1 MRLRYMEHGQGAEVV
16 VLLHDLAESSLVW
29 EHLAAF
35 LKDMGYRVLAPDLRG
50 ERSLLG
56 FPEGLAPELHFASS
70 HQSPYRSCSAPC
82 TGQPALMPSSQQPCL
97 QLRAAAL

>member
-35 LKDMGYRVLAPDLRG
+35 LKDMGYRVLTPDLRG

-56 FPEGLAPELHFASS
+56 FPASLGFSLRTGPVVLHAQVS
-70 HQSPYRSCSAPC
+70 
-82 TGQPALMPSSQQPCL
+82 QP
-97 QLRAAAL
+97 